1 MSLVKVTE
9 YLENAVYNCNTLI
22 KQSPPS
28 LLLEMV
34 KEQIQS
40 AMKEIEKEYGEI
52 SDEPN
57 A

>member
-9 YLENAVYNCNTLI
+9 YLENALYNCNTLI
-22 KQSPPS
+22 KQTPPS

-40 AMKEIEKEYGEI
+40 AMKEIEKEYEEI
-52 SDEPN
+52 ADEKI
-57 A
+57 